1 MFKIHQTLALA
12 ICLFIGFN
20 QPVFA
25 DDDGLLVI
33 REVFVDVPSVG
44 QVLIIGEGFGTA
56 PTVEFGA
63 FGDIGFESA
72 TDSEIIINL
81 PTVGPGEFL
90 IIVTAGGEDDDDD
103 DGASDEYDLTIGS
116 AAFPALEQVTA
127 VGDLSA
133 LATCPTGKTVLFG
146 YKTHWNTS
154 NAGATK
160 PGFGACT
167 SGLTTC
173 STSVPNL
180 AGNDEVR
187 VWIVCQ

>member
-44 QVLIIGEGFGTA
+44 QVAIIGEGFGTA
-56 PTVEFGA
+56 PTVEFGV

-90 IIVTAGGEDDDDD
+90 IIVTAGGED
-103 DGASDEYDLTIGS
+103 
-116 AAFPALEQVTA
+116 
-127 VGDLSA
+127 
-133 LATCPTGKTVLFG
+133 
-146 YKTHWNTS
+146 HRTS
-154 NAGATK
+154 
-160 PGFGACT
+160 
-167 SGLTTC
+167 
-173 STSVPNL
+173 
-180 AGNDEVR
+180 
-187 VWIVCQ
+187 